1 MKPLLLTGQVSS
13 GADKSVDT
21 ITASAKKIAQTL
33 GAERPRILSCYA
45 SQN

>member
-13 GADKSVDT
+13 GADKSLDT

-33 GAERPRILSCYA
+33 GAERPRI
-45 SQN
+45 